1 MDTWILDSKGVCMME
16 EAHAAENRD
25 AWNACDANGAEYAG
39 YYLEQGFGYLGCL
52 KGLGCANDM
61 YEIIREQDDGV
72 FKLEAYIKWKLD
84 YEFKMHCPSTIA
96 WAEQALSEDGSYLD
110 PEQIVGGMDEEDN
123 LYWSQDAMLPPPEVI
138 FCDAMYM
145 ACIMDHSPCADS
157 CDSCS
162 ARTLA
167 RPGQVPATASPT
179 TAPTFSPTFSP
190 TVAPTDPT
198 AGPTLAPTSAPFECV
213 DNEDYV
219 DFEGL
224 DCEDW
229 AGYVCTDYDYD
240 DYLLEELLKNCPVSC
255 GLCMPPP

>member
-1 MDTWILDSKGVCMME
+1 M
-16 EAHAAENRD
+16 ENRD

-52 KGLGCANDM
+52 KGLGCANDQ
-61 YEIIREQDDGV
+61 YEIIRG
-72 FKLEAYIKWKLD
+72 KYTLEAYIKWKLD

-110 PEQIVGGMDEEDN
+110 PEQIVGGIDIEDN

-190 TVAPTDPT
+190 TVAPTDPRPARPWRPRPPRLSAST
-198 AGPTLAPTSAPFECV
+198 TPTSKTWKATSARIGSATRALPTTRSSSKTAP
-213 DNEDYV
+213 
-219 DFEGL
+219 
-224 DCEDW
+224 
-229 AGYVCTDYDYD
+229 
-240 DYLLEELLKNCPVSC
+240 
-255 GLCMPPP
+255 